1 MATTNNNNNKA
12 EDLVQVEASIRK
24 KQDIPDDRQLML
36 AMENWNC
43 RDVKIGCDQDLPACR
58 KCIQSKMKCLR
69 YGLRLSWPRASDR
82 RRVIILNRR
91 TLPAKQGLSFGRLRF
106 LNTSTWDI
114 DIHNEIMQTGHHR
127 GHINS
132 GKLGPRSSHT
142 ISKPMSTSWG
152 AVKVG
157 DQVLLS
163 YYESVLSRMIT
174 TADDDR
180 IGFRHVL
187 LKLALSE
194 NLYLLKR
201 FFRAYLLSSLTIC
214 PRVAP
219 GLNMISLRS
228 MLYRYLYAYQQS
240 PRPILPA
247 CREHGL
253 VHLRG
258 KFAFRFAPVV
268 CFESRARGISFA
280 TMIATFDVLLT
291 LLLLG
296 ANLSLLEKVFNTSE
310 SRWTMFF
317 CGAKKIAKSIFAG
330 SHNYDGEPAFLLD
343 WVYGQD
349 TLSEFSLLFWPRK
362 DIARRNRGKDTYLLS
377 KIEDSPHRSLV
388 SPAPDSA
395 LVPSL
400 RSYEN
405 LA

>member
-1 MATTNNNNNKA
+1 
-12 EDLVQVEASIRK
+12 
-24 KQDIPDDRQLML
+24 
-36 AMENWNC
+36 
-43 RDVKIGCDQDLPACR
+43 
-58 KCIQSKMKCLR
+58 
-69 YGLRLSWPRASDR
+69 
-82 RRVIILNRR
+82 
-91 TLPAKQGLSFGRLRF
+91 
-106 LNTSTWDI
+106 
-114 DIHNEIMQTGHHR
+114 
-127 GHINS
+127 
-132 GKLGPRSSHT
+132 
-142 ISKPMSTSWG
+142 MSTSWG
-152 AVKVG
+152 AVEVG

-201 FFRAYLLSSLTIC
+201 FFTAYLLSRLTIC

-228 MLYRYLYAYQQS
+228 MLSASMRVSTEPRGRFYQ
-240 PRPILPA
+240 LA
-247 CREHGL
+247 EHDLG
-253 VHLRG
+253 HLRG
-258 KFAFRFAPVV
+258 KVAFRFAPVV

-296 ANLSLLEKVFNTSE
+296 VNFSLLDKVFNTSE

-317 CGAKKIAKSIFAG
+317 CGAKKIARSIFAG
-330 SHNYDGEPAFLLD
+330 THKYDGEPAFVLD

-349 TLSEFSLLFWPRK
+349 TTSNFSLMFWPWK
-362 DIARRNRGKDTYLLS
+362 DITRRNRKRDPYLSS
-377 KIEDSPHRSLV
+377 KIECSPHRSLA

-395 LVPSL
+395 LMPPL
-400 RSYEN
+400 RSYEI
-405 LA
+405 LT